1 MDVPSEVLVH
11 NAQLGMK
18 GTRATLLRIT
28 NEGYYELN
36 ARFGE
41 QLHRLLLPIA
51 DTALISSASQEVFE
65 ASDDEIER

>member
-11 NAQLGMK
+11 NALLGMK
-18 GTRATLLRIT
+18 GARATLLRIT

-41 QLHRLLLPIA
+41 HLHRLLLPIA
-51 DTALISSASQEVFE
+51 ETALISSAAEEVFE
-65 ASDDEIER
+65 ASADEIER